1 MAGGDHGLYTRR
13 CQVEDRWLSFRGRI
27 EIFISIL
34 PEDLKVFRY
43 THEEKLTLPKFGIAL
58 KSLSAFD
65 LCKANCYSRC
75 SPSTAR
81 HAAPRRPG
89 KDVWKCSSSVTT
101 PSASR
106 SSRRQRHH
114 RSSSCRRRRRR
125 LPTRGKCTYL
135 RHRGRRAK
143 ILQRVP

>member
-58 KSLSAFD
+58 KSLSAYE
-65 LCKANCYSRC
+65 L
-75 SPSTAR
+75 
-81 HAAPRRPG
+81 
-89 KDVWKCSSSVTT
+89 VLLLVSSSPWTR
-101 PSASR
+101 PRQIEELSR
-106 SSRRQRHH
+106 SQMMPR
-114 RSSSCRRRRRR
+114 
-125 LPTRGKCTYL
+125 
-135 RHRGRRAK
+135 
-143 ILQRVP
+143 

>member
-65 LCKANCYSRC
+65 LADDPLAALGLPQTTSKGR
-75 SPSTAR
+75 AR
-81 HAAPRRPG
+81 
-89 KDVWKCSSSVTT
+89 
-101 PSASR
+101 
-106 SSRRQRHH
+106 
-114 RSSSCRRRRRR
+114 
-125 LPTRGKCTYL
+125 L
-135 RHRGRRAK
+135 RN
-143 ILQRVP
+143 LQRLMYLVGSKRGLANEGDCVSSQLEKCGGEHGSHRLDTVDGT

>member
-58 KSLSAFD
+58 KSLSA
-65 LCKANCYSRC
+65 YSQYLDTVVLLPVGSFYICFCNWKVR
-75 SPSTAR
+75 SEIAQEWWER
-81 HAAPRRPG
+81 HSMPERERA
-89 KDVWKCSSSVTT
+89 D
-101 PSASR
+101 
-106 SSRRQRHH
+106 
-114 RSSSCRRRRRR
+114 
-125 LPTRGKCTYL
+125 TYS
-135 RHRGRRAK
+135 
-143 ILQRVP
+143 IL

>member
-1 MAGGDHGLYTRR
+1 MHMMINIMAGGDHGLYTRR

-65 LCKANCYSRC
+65 YQMGRD
-75 SPSTAR
+75 
-81 HAAPRRPG
+81 RP
-89 KDVWKCSSSVTT
+89 
-101 PSASR
+101 
-106 SSRRQRHH
+106 
-114 RSSSCRRRRRR
+114 
-125 LPTRGKCTYL
+125 
-135 RHRGRRAK
+135 
-143 ILQRVP
+143 

>member
-58 KSLSAFD
+58 KSLSAFEGQ
-65 LCKANCYSRC
+65 S
-75 SPSTAR
+75 
-81 HAAPRRPG
+81 
-89 KDVWKCSSSVTT
+89 VWGVGSGREPTT
-101 PSASR
+101 PTS
-106 SSRRQRHH
+106 
-114 RSSSCRRRRRR
+114 
-125 LPTRGKCTYL
+125 
-135 RHRGRRAK
+135 
-143 ILQRVP
+143 